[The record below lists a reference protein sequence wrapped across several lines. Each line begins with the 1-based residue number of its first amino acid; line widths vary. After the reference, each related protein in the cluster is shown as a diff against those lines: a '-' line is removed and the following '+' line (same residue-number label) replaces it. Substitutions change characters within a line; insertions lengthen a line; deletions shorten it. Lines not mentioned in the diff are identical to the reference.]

1 MQPDEYKPLPAE
13 AHAFLDGTLN
23 AEQEADFRR
32 KLDRD
37 PALRA
42 DVEQLEA
49 ALGLLKAA
57 PVKDPGPAFA
67 RKVLD
72 RVRDEELAE
81 RARRRIAGARSPIWQ
96 HVAQVAAGA
105 VAAAIVLA
113 LVGPAWHDNAPANP
127 DDALLATVAA
137 VEPSE
142 DDLLPSLG
150 EQYTR
155 YRNVADHV
163 GSMQGVDGDSQRLLL
178 RAELEHAGLPRR
190 NAWLSSQLG
199 SLPLE
204 RRREYQRFLD
214 GLDNALDI
222 IDREL
227 AESAAEHRG
236 VNVGLVQG
244 ALDGVKAPQRLT
256 VEVRCEVRRRDKSGV
271 MNVSPGPDLN
281 PELAAYAAVRAAVYA
296 NDPERIVAACDAYLR
311 PYGKAGKF
319 ARPAVITM
327 VGSLVRLDRAEEA
340 AARYEQIFGLY
351 EEKLTPDDWRMIERT
366 MTAEEREKL
375 RQGRRSLHGE

>member
-1 MQPDEYKPLPAE
+1 
-13 AHAFLDGTLN
+13 
-23 AEQEADFRR
+23 
-32 KLDRD
+32 
-37 PALRA
+37 
-42 DVEQLEA
+42 
-49 ALGLLKAA
+49 
-57 PVKDPGPAFA
+57 
-67 RKVLD
+67 
-72 RVRDEELAE
+72 
-81 RARRRIAGARSPIWQ
+81 
-96 HVAQVAAGA
+96 

-113 LVGPAWHDNAPANP
+113 LVGPAWRDNAPANP

-227 AESAAEHRG
+227 AESAAEHRA